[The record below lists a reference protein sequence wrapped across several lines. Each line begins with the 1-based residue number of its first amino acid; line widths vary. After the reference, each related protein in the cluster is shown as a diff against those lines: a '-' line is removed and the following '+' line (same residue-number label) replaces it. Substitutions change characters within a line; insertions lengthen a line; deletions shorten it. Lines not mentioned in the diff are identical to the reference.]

1 MSVLGQMLA
10 KGLQADPQGFVRIV
24 GEFIS
29 TLTIS
34 STFTGT
40 NGVVTITSPS
50 INTIDSS
57 KLLGMVSSGE
67 GGFGEWILDI
77 YSKIKD
83 YCYIS
88 LPVGVGVIPT
98 ILTIPAFPTMVTPS
112 WIQADLKIA
121 HENNMS
127 DPQGAVMEV
136 IGSGIER
143 DLVTNLTKEWP
154 STYEVSFIG
163 ASTLNTLNF

>member
-10 KGLQADPQGFVRIV
+10 EGLRIDSQGFVRII
-24 GEFIS
+24 GEFIG

-40 NGVVTITSPS
+40 NGVVTITSLS
-50 INTIDSS
+50 TNTIDSS
-57 KLLGMVSSGE
+57 KLLGMVSSGQN
-67 GGFGEWILDI
+67 GFEEWILDV
-77 YSKIKD
+77 YSKIKN
-83 YCYIS
+83 YCYVS
-88 LPVGVGVIPT
+88 LPVGVGAIPV
-98 ILTIPAFPTMVTPS
+98 ILTTPAFPTMITPS
-112 WIQADLKIA
+112 WTQEDLKVA